1 MLKVKFNTPAQYGG
15 REFAAGV
22 VYELEK
28 SELPPRPERYEIV
41 GKAQEPKAK
50 PKAKPKQEKKPSKA
64 QTKAMKGSQI
74 RNTAMQNDQVQ
85 TKTAEA
91 GQDEDKTPQDETTT
105 APQAG
110 EGGEG
115 NEDATEQK
123 E

>member
-28 SELPPRPERYEIV
+28 NELPPRPERYEIV

-50 PKAKPKQEKKPSKA
+50 AKPKVKEVKKPSKA
-64 QTKAMKGSQI
+64 QTKAMKGSEI

-85 TKTAEA
+85 TKSVEA
-91 GQDEDKTPQDETTT
+91 GQDEDNKPQDETTQT
-105 APQAG
+105 QQ
-110 EGGEG
+110 GGEG
-115 NEDATEQK
+115 TQDATEQK